1 MKGEMQIALVSM
13 AKNIIKELKNIVG
26 DENVFDGKEVLDRS
40 SIWGTN
46 QPCVAKAVVSPL
58 NTQELS
64 SILELCNA
72 NRQSVV
78 PMGGMTNL
86 VQGAVTS
93 VDDIAVSFEKMNRIE
108 EIDATAHTMTVQ
120 AGVTMQEAQAAADQE
135 GLYFPVDIGSRGNCM
150 LGGNVSTNA
159 GGTRVIR
166 YGMIRDSVLGLE
178 AVLADGTI
186 VSSMNS
192 MLKNNSGFDLKQL
205 FIGTE
210 GVLGFITRIV
220 FRMQV
225 KPRSHNVALLA
236 CNDYGQVT
244 QLLNK
249 ARELLG
255 GALCGFEVMWDNY
268 FHEVVQPIGRLSTPI
283 GPKYRYYIIIETIG
297 TNPKTDDVAFE
308 SALTEMFSSELVEDG
323 ALAKSDTER
332 EAIWAIRHDV
342 EWIIRDALIFD
353 ISLPVADFLEY
364 IEIITDS
371 IKRDLEDA
379 KVITFGHLGDNNLH
393 VSVLCEGAR
402 TSHMKTIEQHVY
414 GALEPFGGAVSAE
427 HGIGLEKK
435 PWLGITRSDQEIELM
450 KTLKRSLDPQN
461 ILNPGKV
468 ISVD

>member
-1 MKGEMQIALVSM
+1 MQIALVSM
-13 AKNIIKELKNIVG
+13 AKTIIQELKNIVG

-40 SIWGTN
+40 AIWGTN

-220 FRMQV
+220 FKMQV

-283 GPKYRYYIIIETIG
+283 GPKYHYYIIIEAIG
-297 TNPKTDDVAFE
+297 THPETDDVAFE
-308 SALTEMFSSELVEDG
+308 SALTEMFASELVEDG
-323 ALAKSDTER
+323 VLAKSDTER

>member
-1 MKGEMQIALVSM
+1 MQIALVSM
-13 AKNIIKELKNIVG
+13 AKTIIKELKNIVG

-40 SIWGTN
+40 AIWGTN

-268 FHEVVQPIGRLSTPI
+268 FHEVVQPIGRLSTPV
-283 GPKYRYYIIIETIG
+283 GPKYHYYIIIEAIG
-297 TNPKTDDVAFE
+297 THPETDDVAFE
-308 SALTEMFSSELVEDG
+308 SALTEMFTSELVEDG

-414 GALEPFGGAVSAE
+414 GALKPFGGAVSAE

>member
-1 MKGEMQIALVSM
+1 MQIALVSM
-13 AKNIIKELKNIVG
+13 AKTIIKELKNIVG
-26 DENVFDGKEVLDRS
+26 DENVFDGKEVFDRS
-40 SIWGTN
+40 AIWGTN

-93 VDDIAVSFEKMNRIE
+93 VDDVAVSFEKMNRIE

-268 FHEVVQPIGRLSTPI
+268 FHEVVQPIGRLSTPV
-283 GPKYRYYIIIETIG
+283 GPKYHYYIIIEAIG
-297 TNPKTDDVAFE
+297 THPETDDMAFE
-308 SALTEMFSSELVEDG
+308 SALTEMFTSELVEDG

-435 PWLGITRSDQEIELM
+435 PWLRITRSDQEIELM

>member
-1 MKGEMQIALVSM
+1 MQIALVSM

>member
-1 MKGEMQIALVSM
+1 MQIALVSM
-13 AKNIIKELKNIVG
+13 AKTIIKELKNIVG

-40 SIWGTN
+40 AIWGTN

-268 FHEVVQPIGRLSTPI
+268 FHEVVQPIGRLSTPV
-283 GPKYRYYIIIETIG
+283 GPKYHYYIIIEAIG
-297 TNPKTDDVAFE
+297 THPETDDVAFE
-308 SALTEMFSSELVEDG
+308 SALTEMFTSELVEDG

-414 GALEPFGGAVSAE
+414 GALKPFGGAVSAE

-435 PWLGITRSDQEIELM
+435 PWLGNTRSDQEIELM